1 MLIILMTNQRI
12 GLYNIKEQNLK
23 PIKLHYKYQGV
34 FR

>member
-23 PIKLHYKYQGV
+23 TIKFHYK
-34 FR
+34 